1 MLYHWA
7 TMADNIWDASFKI
20 ISIIWRSK
28 SFAPP
33 NHKYNFKK
41 SIPNIISQS
50 SSVVERLAVTLKV
63 VSSNPRQS
71 KTFFYN
77 WEKKPW
83 KHDDGGALFWSIK
96 SLVSYCTLAGA
107 IVIIESMEADSF
119 NINHNAKMMR
129 SLPVSTN
136 SRSKCQI
143 LFCLTILV
151 MTFSKIKVL

>member
-1 MLYHWA
+1 MI
-7 TMADNIWDASFKI
+7 N
-20 ISIIWRSK
+20 SIANPWLFWPPGGAYLIWRSK

-77 WEKKPW
+77 WEKKTENMMMVAPSSGQSS
-83 KHDDGGALFWSIK
+83 HRLAMEGAMTSDLDFWWSCEVQSVNYHRK
-96 SLVSYCTLAGA
+96 SLFKNKRFMLDE
-107 IVIIESMEADSF
+107 IV
-119 NINHNAKMMR
+119 
-129 SLPVSTN
+129 
-136 SRSKCQI
+136 
-143 LFCLTILV
+143 
-151 MTFSKIKVL
+151 